1 MARTPDPAMLEKITS
16 WLHTRSFLVRALL
29 CLAGGLLGAL
39 ALPPLSWPIFFFP
52 GFILTVFYL
61 RESKTFLQ
69 SFTFGFLYALGYHVA
84 GLYWISAS
92 LFIDIAR
99 YIWVLPFS
107 ALALPCWLA
116 LLFALGSVAA
126 HVFRKTPI
134 RHALILAG
142 TLFFSEAAR
151 GTLLTGFPWNFFGD
165 IWSEAL
171 PLLQSVSLI
180 GIYGLTFLTLL
191 AGSLS
196 SLLLRPFTR
205 TGLALVILSWAT
217 LSGLALWGEVRL
229 QQNPTAYNETVL
241 IRMVQ
246 PGIPQAE
253 RRTYEQRQAALV
265 RLAEISS
272 EKTETA
278 PTHLLWPETAT
289 PDFLNQRP
297 GLRTMLSRLIP
308 KGGALLTGAPKQVEK
323 EGAVFYS
330 NSLFVLDDRGT
341 ILGNYDKHHL
351 VPFGEFVP
359 LRGILKAMPVA
370 TDVIGGRADFTP
382 GPGPRTLRAP
392 GFPSFSPL
400 ICYEAIFSGD
410 ILDRRDPPEILLQ
423 ITNDAW
429 FGNTSGP
436 HQHFSHARLR
446 AIEEGLP
453 LLRAANSGISA
464 VVDPLG
470 RIVAKLPLGKTGF
483 LDIHPPQRVSR
494 STLFYHYGNWPI
506 FVLILLATFVIATT
520 CFLCKRQNY

>member
-1 MARTPDPAMLEKITS
+1 MAHAPNPAMLEKIAS
-16 WLHTRSFLVRALL
+16 WLHSRSFKIRALL
-29 CLAGGLLGAL
+29 CLTGGLSGAL
-39 ALPPLSWPIFFFP
+39 ALPPVSWPIFFFP

-61 RESKTFLQ
+61 RESKSLLH
-69 SFTFGFLYALGYHVA
+69 SFTLGFLYALGYHVA

-107 ALALPCWLA
+107 ALALPCWLS
-116 LLFALGSVAA
+116 LLFALGGIAA
-126 HVFRKTPI
+126 YPFRKTPV

-151 GTLLTGFPWNFFGD
+151 GYLLTGFPWNLFGD
-165 IWSEAL
+165 IWSAAL
-171 PLLQSVSLI
+171 PLLQSVSLF
-180 GIYGLTFLTLL
+180 GVYGLTFLTLL
-191 AGSLS
+191 AASVS
-196 SLLLRPFTR
+196 SLLLRPLTR
-205 TGLALVILSWAT
+205 GSLALIVFSWAT
-217 LSGLALWGEVRL
+217 LSGLALWGEFRL
-229 QQNPTAYNETVL
+229 QQNPTTYNDAIL

-253 RRTYEQRQAALV
+253 RRTYEQRQAALM

-272 EKTETA
+272 EKTGA
-278 PTHLLWPETAT
+278 VPTHLLWPETAT

-297 GLRTMLSRLIP
+297 GLRAMLGRLVP
-308 KGGALLTGAPKQVEK
+308 KNGALLTGAPKLVEK
-323 EGAVFYS
+323 DGAVFYS
-330 NSLFVLDDRGT
+330 NSLFVLDDRGNL
-341 ILGNYDKHHL
+341 LGNYDKHHL

-382 GPGPRTLRAP
+382 GSGPRTLRAP
-392 GFPSFSPL
+392 NFPSFSPL

-410 ILDRRDPPEILLQ
+410 VLDRSDPPEILLQ

-436 HQHFSHARLR
+436 HQHFSHARMR

-464 VVDPLG
+464 AVDPHG
-470 RIVAKLPLGKTGF
+470 RIVASLPLGKTGF
-483 LDIHPPQRVSR
+483 LDIHPPKSVSR
-494 STLFYHYGNWPI
+494 NTLFYHYGNWPI
-506 FVLILLATFVIATT
+506 FVLVLLATSAIATT
-520 CFLCKRQNY
+520 CFLRKR